1 MTDVAPWSAAIQLA
15 LNAPSVRNVQP
26 WRFVLRGDALELHM
40 SDDAFAAACDTTLRT
55 VTISCGVV
63 LHHLRVAL
71 RAAGRT
77 PVVELAGDPGS
88 GRHSSRPS
96 GSASPGR
103 PLPRRPCER
112 PRSRCA
118 TRSSQTF
125 DERPLRGELLD
136 RLAVAAADEGAFLDV
151 LHADRRAD
159 ACELV
164 GRADRG
170 LALQAPALAVLSG
183 AGDGLRDQICA
194 GQALSALLLDAALEG
209 CWAGYL
215 DAPLRD
221 AMARARLRSLVTRGE
236 VPMLL
241 LRIGHAVA
249 SPRASRRGVGDV
261 LEVGERTQ
269 LLNPTE
275 EVDHGPAYRR
285 SRRN

>member
-1 MTDVAPWSAAIQLA
+1 MTDVAPWSAAVELA

-26 WRFVLRGDALELHM
+26 WRFMLRDDALELHM
-40 SDDAFAAACDTTLRT
+40 SDDAFAEACDTTLRT

-71 RAAGRT
+71 RATGRT
-77 PVVELAGDPGS
+77 PIVELAGDPGTS
-88 GRHSSRPS
+88 ALLATVRLGEPRPPTSAESLRASAITLRHTQR
-96 GSASPGR
+96 A
-103 PLPRRPCER
+103 
-112 PRSRCA
+112 A
-118 TRSSQTF
+118 F

-151 LHADRRAD
+151 LRGDRRAD

-221 AMARARLRSLVTRGE
+221 ARARAQLRRLVTRGE

-249 SPRASRRGVGDV
+249 SPRASRRPVGDV
-261 LEVGERTQ
+261 LEVATA
-269 LLNPTE
+269 P
-275 EVDHGPAYRR
+275 
-285 SRRN
+285 SS